1 MAEQGVAMRQDVTG
15 SVGDRP
21 EQKPEQKNRPEWK
34 RKARVLLALIV
45 CAWLVVGCG
54 LPPPFPSPTP
64 PPTALP
70 TATTAPTATPV
81 PPSWTPRP
89 NTPAPAAVVT
99 AMPAATATPTPQPPE
114 VAWDIYAAALRLAA
128 RQQLA
133 PEMQAGGGH
142 GRHNLSSLT
151 QYSLT
156 VTLSTDLNRVD
167 GRARVRYTNTEKDP
181 LSEVYFHLFP
191 NVWDGG
197 MTVAGVSVDG
207 RPVET
212 ILESDDDLLRVPLA
226 QPLTPGRWTD
236 IALDF
241 RVPIP
246 TTAEV
251 GNYAD
256 FAYINNLLALAHFY
270 PTVVVYGDKG
280 WHLETPATQG
290 DVVYHDASLYDVS
303 LTAPMGLVIA
313 ATGATLGRTE
323 NGDGTATWRLAGG
336 PMRDFNVAA
345 STRYKT
351 VSRQVDDITIN
362 SYFLPQDAAGG
373 QKALDWAALSLQAYQ
388 TEFGPYPYRELD
400 VAATETTAG
409 GIEYP
414 GLIVVAQRFYSDPTN
429 EVFFEGI
436 TVHEVAHQWWYN
448 VVGNDQVN
456 DPWLDEALTQYST
469 YFYYDKAYNK
479 QATENLL
486 ESFRARWAR
495 VEFLDKPIGL
505 PVSAYPDKEYGAI
518 VYGRGPL
525 FLIALRDRIGAD
537 KMAQLL
543 RRYYAEYSW
552 KIALPADFRRMA
564 EEIAGENLGDLWA
577 KWVGP

>member
-1 MAEQGVAMRQDVTG
+1 
-15 SVGDRP
+15 
-21 EQKPEQKNRPEWK
+21 
-34 RKARVLLALIV
+34 
-45 CAWLVVGCG
+45 
-54 LPPPFPSPTP
+54 
-64 PPTALP
+64 
-70 TATTAPTATPV
+70 
-81 PPSWTPRP
+81 
-89 NTPAPAAVVT
+89 
-99 AMPAATATPTPQPPE
+99 
-114 VAWDIYAAALRLAA
+114 
-128 RQQLA
+128 
-133 PEMQAGGGH
+133 MQAGGD
-142 GRHNLSSLT
+142 LSGLT

-156 VTLSTDLNRVD
+156 VTLSADLKRVD
-167 GRARVRYTNTEKDP
+167 GRARVRYTNNERDP

-191 NVWDGG
+191 NVWNGG

-207 RPVET
+207 RPVEP
-212 ILESDDDLLRVPLA
+212 ILESGDDLLRVPLR
-226 QPLTPGRWTD
+226 QRLDPRRWVE

-246 TTAEV
+246 ADAEV

-256 FAYINNLLALAHFY
+256 FAYINNILAMAHFY

-313 ATGATLGRTE
+313 ATGATLGRVE
-323 NGDGTATWRLAGG
+323 NEDGTATWRLAGG
-336 PMRDFNVAA
+336 PMRDFNIAA

-362 SYFLPQDAAGG
+362 SYFLPQDAKGG
-373 QKALDWAALSLQAYQ
+373 QAALDWAALSFQAYEA
-388 TEFGPYPYRELD
+388 EFGPYPYRELD

-414 GLIVVAQRFYSDPTN
+414 GLIVVAQRFYSDAN
-429 EVFFEGI
+429 NAVYFEGI

-469 YFYYDKAYNK
+469 YFYYDKAYGK
-479 QATENLL
+479 QATENLMD
-486 ESFRARWAR
+486 SFRARWMR
-495 VEFLDKPIGL
+495 VDLLEKPIGL
-505 PVSAYPDKEYGAI
+505 PVSAYPDTQYGAI

-552 KIALPADFRRMA
+552 KIALPADFRRLA
-564 EEIAGENLGDLWA
+564 EEIAGQNLGDLWA